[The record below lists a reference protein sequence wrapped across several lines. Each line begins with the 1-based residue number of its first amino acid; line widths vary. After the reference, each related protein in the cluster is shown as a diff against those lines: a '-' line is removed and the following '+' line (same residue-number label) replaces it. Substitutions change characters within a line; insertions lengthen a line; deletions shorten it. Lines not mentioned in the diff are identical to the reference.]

1 MTKRIY
7 EIDSCCKEFEA
18 VVLSCEQSGEN
29 YNIILDQ
36 TAFFPEGGGQAT
48 DIGTIDSVEVI
59 DVQIID
65 GQIIHKTNGA
75 LEVGKTVVGKIDWA
89 IRFSRMQSHAAEHLV
104 SGIIHSMFGY
114 SNVGFHMSEAIVTF
128 DFDGPISQSN
138 MEEIEEKANRAIY
151 ENVDITAFCPDASEL
166 GNINYRSKLDLDD
179 GVRIVTID
187 GYDCCA
193 CCAPH
198 PSKTGDIGV
207 IKIINFYPHKGGT
220 RIEML
225 AGINAY
231 KDYRALHNSNKAMM
245 GLLSASRDGVL
256 EVVQR
261 EHDTLSELKAEN
273 KKLSQK
279 LAFCGLDINEIDNSV
294 CAFAKNAT
302 YDDLIYCANTLNERE
317 IDYCF
322 LFSQAD
328 GDNYIYV
335 VSSNSND
342 VRPLVAQLN
351 RELNGK
357 GGGRPTAAQGKVVA
371 QSVEQIVE
379 IIRSIMP
386 KA

>member
-7 EIDSCCKEFEA
+7 ETDAYCREFQA
-18 VVLSCEQSGEN
+18 VVLSCEKADEN
-29 YNIILDQ
+29 YHIILDQ
-36 TAFFPEGGGQAT
+36 TAFFPEGGGQSA
-48 DIGTIDSVEVI
+48 DIGTIDGVEVF

-65 GQIIHKTNGA
+65 GRIIHKA
-75 LEVGKTVVGKIDWA
+75 KAEVQVGKSVVGKIDWA
-89 IRFSRMQSHAAEHLV
+89 LRFSRMQSHAGEHLV

-114 SNVGFHMSEAIVTF
+114 SNVGFHMSESLVTF
-128 DFDGPISQSN
+128 DFDGPISQSA

-166 GNINYRSKLDLDD
+166 GSINYRSKLDLDE
-179 GVRIVTID
+179 GVRLVTID

-207 IKIINFYPHKGGT
+207 IKIINFYPLRGGT

-225 AGINAY
+225 AGINAF
-231 KDYRALHNSNKAMM
+231 KDYRSLHNSNKAMM
-245 GLLSASRDGVL
+245 GLLSASRDSVG

-261 EHDTLSELKAEN
+261 EHDALSELKAEN

-279 LAFCGLDINEIDNSV
+279 LAFYGLEIAEIGNSV
-294 CAFAKNAT
+294 CAFSQNST
-302 YDDLIYCANTLNERE
+302 YDDLIYCANTLNERQ

-322 LFSQAD
+322 LFSQTD

-335 VSSNSND
+335 VSSKSGD
-342 VRPLVAQLN
+342 VRNLVSQLN
-351 RELNGK
+351 RELSGK
-357 GGGRPTAAQGKVVA
+357 GGGKPSHAQGKVVA
-371 QSVEQIVE
+371 QSKEQIVDF
-379 IIRSIMP
+379 I
-386 KA
+386 KTLL